1 MSADTLRTSD
11 TALGDWYVN
20 RIVVDRRPLLLLVS
34 STSLLPILVPAR
46 AVRGLPARLASVV
59 DARLR
64 HLGLN
69 DRLIVSET
77 GAMETVMIGPTIDR
91 SVLGIMVDFAKG
103 LPHYLEPGPW
113 DETALIGVEQRLAET
128 PCRASQR
135 SERVIFPDSK
145 APELL
150 RMQWMARLTGRWS
163 RRAAHGLQCTET
175 APLATVRQ
183 RWCQARQR

>member
-1 MSADTLRTSD
+1 MVVLRPTRKLRSALPMSADALRTSD

-64 HLGLN
+64 RLGLN

-103 LPHYLEPGPW
+103 LS
-113 DETALIGVEQRLAET
+113 ALPRTWAVGRDRAHR
-128 PCRASQR
+128 CRAASGR
-135 SERVIFPDSK
+135 NAMPRV
-145 APELL
+145 AAV
-150 RMQWMARLTGRWS
+150 RTGDIPRQQGP
-163 RRAAHGLQCTET
+163 RAFTHAMDG
-175 APLATVRQ
+175 
-183 RWCQARQR
+183 

>member
-1 MSADTLRTSD
+1 MSPRIS
-11 TALGDWYVN
+11 ALGSASVRGGVDVPHARTVTR
-20 RIVVDRRPLLLLVS
+20 RIP
-34 STSLLPILVPAR
+34 PILR
-46 AVRGLPARLASVV
+46 ADACQHDVRLSGYPNRYTMMESA
-59 DARLR
+59 
-64 HLGLN
+64 LGLN

-150 RMQWMARLTGRWS
+150 RMQWMANR
-163 RRAAHGLQCTET
+163 
-175 APLATVRQ
+175 PLGSTSGPWTTVH
-183 RWCQARQR
+183 

>member
-64 HLGLN
+64 RLGLN

-150 RMQWMARLTGRWS
+150 RMQWMANR
-163 RRAAHGLQCTET
+163 
-175 APLATVRQ
+175 PLESTSGCLGAQ
-183 RWCQARQR
+183 LH

>member
-64 HLGLN
+64 RLGLN

-145 APELL
+145 ALSPMGG
-150 RMQWMARLTGRWS
+150 RSQAARS
-163 RRAAHGLQCTET
+163 T
-175 APLATVRQ
+175 APRTPTATIREPDDRFASGSWVP
-183 RWCQARQR
+183 AALPLGHV